1 MKALEVS
8 DLWVTYGSGED
19 PMNRETGG
27 WAVKGVSFS
36 VEKGE
41 TAGVIGVSGSGKSTA
56 MLAVMGLL
64 GKAAEI
70 RAERVSVSGEEP
82 VPGRNIAMIFQDSLN
97 CLNPAVKIGRQIM
110 ETVQARRKCGRREAR
125 ERALEL
131 LDQVGIRDG
140 GRRMKQYP
148 FELSGG
154 MRQRVVIAIAL
165 ACEPELIIADEPTT
179 ALDPVVQAQIL
190 LLLKR
195 VVEETG
201 TALLLVSHDPGV
213 TAALCRRIYV
223 MKDGQ
228 IIESGWTED
237 VFYGPEQEYT
247 RSLLK
252 GRRLRP
258 GGGTEACP
266 EDLFADSLLS
276 LRHLTKD
283 YGRKRS
289 GRRRPA
295 AEETAP
301 AEGIQDLSFDI
312 GRGEIMAL
320 VGESGSG
327 KTTLARI
334 LSGILQPDSGEIRYR
349 GSTFDPAARP
359 GRIQMV
365 FQDPYTSLN
374 PALTVEEALLEAL
387 RPLRQGP
394 GRTRAKNTSE
404 AERVNEIL
412 RLAGLGPDA
421 GRKYPGELS
430 GGQRQR
436 AGIARALIVEPE
448 LLICDEATASLDP
461 VSGEQILDLLLQIR
475 AEKQIACLF
484 ISHDLSGVRRI
495 SSRIGVMYMG
505 TMAEMGETEE
515 VCADPWHP
523 YTKQLLEAVPE
534 PDPVRAMKKIRR
546 SARKREDPAQPW
558 GQTKSRDQMSPQSQ
572 AGGCPFAPRCGYV
585 MECCWREKPELYRF
599 GSRGAACFLYS
610 EEHTGKRAEGYRMV
624 SQI

>member
-1 MKALEVS
+1 
-8 DLWVTYGSGED
+8 
-19 PMNRETGG
+19 
-27 WAVKGVSFS
+27 
-36 VEKGE
+36 
-41 TAGVIGVSGSGKSTA
+41 
-56 MLAVMGLL
+56 
-64 GKAAEI
+64 
-70 RAERVSVSGEEP
+70 
-82 VPGRNIAMIFQDSLN
+82 
-97 CLNPAVKIGRQIM
+97 
-110 ETVQARRKCGRREAR
+110 
-125 ERALEL
+125 
-131 LDQVGIRDG
+131 
-140 GRRMKQYP
+140 
-148 FELSGG
+148 
-154 MRQRVVIAIAL
+154 
-165 ACEPELIIADEPTT
+165 
-179 ALDPVVQAQIL
+179 
-190 LLLKR
+190 
-195 VVEETG
+195 
-201 TALLLVSHDPGV
+201 
-213 TAALCRRIYV
+213 
-223 MKDGQ
+223 
-228 IIESGWTED
+228 
-237 VFYGPEQEYT
+237 
-247 RSLLK
+247 
-252 GRRLRP
+252 
-258 GGGTEACP
+258 
-266 EDLFADSLLS
+266 
-276 LRHLTKD
+276 
-283 YGRKRS
+283 
-289 GRRRPA
+289 
-295 AEETAP
+295 
-301 AEGIQDLSFDI
+301 
-312 GRGEIMAL
+312 MAL

-546 SARKREDPAQPW
+546 SARKREDPAQPR